1 MRAVFFGTAEFAC
14 PSLKLLSERHEVSL
28 VITQP
33 DRPAGRKGR
42 LRQAPVKL
50 QADKLGL
57 NVAQPVSINSEVGLT
72 LLNEAA
78 PDVIVVVAYG
88 QILRQQ
94 VFTLPPLGTINIHAS
109 LLPKYR
115 GAAPINWAIINGET
129 ETGVSSFLI
138 EAGVDTGNIL
148 LQRAIPIGMDETA
161 GELHARLAVL
171 GAQVLLDTLAG
182 LETETIHPRVQHPAA
197 GTAAPKLTRET
208 GRINWGKDAKAI
220 HNQVRGMNPWPGA
233 FTYLGKRRVKIH
245 RTKLT
250 GIARGQLTP
259 GRVRQPESDQ
269 QLLVATADNLLQI
282 LEIQPQGH
290 RCMSGRDFLNGRHG
304 QPTSFS

>member
-1 MRAVFFGTAEFAC
+1 VRVVFLGTAEFAC
-14 PSLKLLSERHEVSL
+14 PSLKLLSERHEVPL

-72 LLNEAA
+72 ILNELS

-88 QILRQQ
+88 QILCEQI
-94 VFTLPPLGTINIHAS
+94 FTLPPLGTINIHAS

-115 GAAPINWAIINGET
+115 GAAPINWAIIKGET
-129 ETGVSSFLI
+129 QTGVSSFLI
-138 EAGVDTGNIL
+138 ETGVDTGKIL
-148 LQRAIPIGMDETA
+148 LQRAIPIGVDETA
-161 GELHARLAVL
+161 GELHDRLAVL

-182 LETETIHPRVQHPAA
+182 IKTETIHPQVQHLAA
-197 GTAAPKLTRET
+197 GTAAPKLTHED
-208 GRINWGKDAKAI
+208 GRINWGKGAKAV

-233 FTYLGKRRVKIH
+233 FTYLGERRVKIH
-245 RTKLT
+245 RAKLT
-250 GIARGQLTP
+250 GIACGQLTP
-259 GRVRQPESDQ
+259 GQVQQPESDR
-269 QLLVATADNLLQI
+269 LLVATADNLLQI
-282 LEIQPQGH
+282 LEIQPQG
-290 RCMSGRDFLNGRHG
+290 RRRMSGQDFLNGRHG